1 MTDLDKARQMINE
14 VDREMARLFE
24 RRMDAVR
31 LVAAY
36 KKEHG
41 IPVEDASREEEIL
54 RRNAEWIENEEYRS
68 YYVSFLR
75 NTIELSKSMQ
85 RSLLDEQ

>member
-1 MTDLDKARQMINE
+1 MTDLDKARRMIND
-14 VDREMARLFE
+14 VDQEMARLFE

-31 LVAAY
+31 LVAEY
-36 KKEHG
+36 KKEQG
-41 IPVEDASREEEIL
+41 LPVEDTDREEMIL
-54 RRNAEWIENEEYRS
+54 RKNAELIANEDYRS

-85 RSLLDEQ
+85 HRLLDDE

>member
-1 MTDLDKARQMINE
+1 MTDLDKARRMIND
-14 VDREMARLFE
+14 VDQEMARLFE

-31 LVAAY
+31 LVAEY
-36 KKEHG
+36 KKEQG
-41 IPVEDASREEEIL
+41 LPVEDTDREEMIL
-54 RRNAEWIENEEYRS
+54 RENAELIANEDYRS

-85 RSLLDEQ
+85 HRLLDDE

>member
-41 IPVEDASREEEIL
+41 IPVEDTSREEEIL
-54 RRNAEWIENEEYRS
+54 RRNAEWIEIEEYRS

-85 RSLLDEQ
+85 RNLLDEQ

>member
-1 MTDLDKARQMINE
+1 MTDLDKARQIINE

-31 LVAAY
+31 LVAEY

-41 IPVEDASREEEIL
+41 IPVEDARREEEIL
-54 RRNAEWIENEEYRS
+54 RTNAEWIENEEYRS

-85 RSLLDEQ
+85 HRLQDEQ